1 MRTGIFEGVA
11 FCRLARHVHHKTG
24 VRRVF
29 PFALLI
35 LCLIGAT
42 GTPQASRASQFVELD
57 YNLAAG
63 NRFRTSV
70 FLELFDDKPLTTA
83 NFLKYVNATNVSQN
97 VLSNYSGSIMHRL
110 ARNFVLQG
118 GGYWPSFVQGAPWAT
133 LDPNAIVDLDGNL
146 GTANPTVAGEYNV
159 APVRSNLA
167 GTISMAL
174 STGPN
179 SATDQWFINLAN
191 NSFLDSASSG
201 GPFTVFGQVAGD
213 GMGLINAYNN
223 GVSIG
228 DFNPDSN
235 NNGVQDD
242 PGPFFGSLSQ
252 QLDSN
257 GQPTDGV
264 PYVQSGSSKI
274 LLVLNR
280 AKQIDYLGPNLQ
292 TTVPAAGLT
301 FTSRDAFI
309 DAGTTFTG
317 TGGLGIGAGRTLGV
331 REGVSLGRDLSND
344 GTLSPGLQLGAI
356 TVQDYVQ
363 FPDGRLNIQLA
374 GTTVDTQYDRV
385 VATGLAA
392 VNGRLSVS
400 YLGGFSPSVGNS
412 FTFLTASSITGTF
425 STFDLP
431 ELAAGL
437 VWNISKTNTAYMLTI
452 VAADFNRDGVVNAA
466 DYTLWRNTFNTSVT
480 PYSGADANGDGF
492 VNDIDYVIWRANL
505 GNVQGTASGAGA
517 GDLGPAGV
525 PEPGSDVLTS
535 VGLLFLAA
543 RRWGRPE

>member
-1 MRTGIFEGVA
+1 MRLGIFKRVA
-11 FCRLARHVHHKTG
+11 FCRSTRRFHRKTAARKA
-24 VRRVF
+24 F
-29 PFALLI
+29 AFALLI
-35 LCLIGAT
+35 LCFAGANI
-42 GTPQASRASQFVELD
+42 TPLPSRASQYVELD

-63 NRFRTSV
+63 SRFRTSV

-146 GTANPTVAGEYNV
+146 GTGNPTVNGEYNV

-191 NSFLDSASSG
+191 NSFLDNASSG

-213 GMGLINAYNN
+213 GMGLINAYNS

-242 PGPFFGSLSQ
+242 AGPFFGSLSQ
-252 QLDSN
+252 QLDST

-264 PYVQSGSSKI
+264 PYVQSGTSKV
-274 LLVLNR
+274 LLVLNK

-292 TTVPAAGLT
+292 TTVDPGGLT
-301 FTSRDAFI
+301 FSSRDVFI

-317 TGGLGIGAGRTLGV
+317 TGGLGIGVGRTMGI

-344 GTLSPGLQLGAI
+344 GTLAPGLQLGAI

-363 FPDGRLNIQLA
+363 YSDGRLSIQLA
-374 GTTVDTQYDRV
+374 GTTVDSQYDRV

-400 YLGGFSPSVGNS
+400 YLNGFSPSVGNK

-431 ELAAGL
+431 QLAAGL
-437 VWNISKTNTAYMLTI
+437 VWNISKTNTAYALTI
-452 VAADFNRDGVVNAA
+452 VAADFNRDGVVNTA
-466 DYTLWRNTFNTSVT
+466 DYTLWRNTFNTNVT

-492 VNDIDYVIWRANL
+492 INDLDYVIWRANL
-505 GNVQGTASGAGA
+505 GNVQGTASGSGS
-517 GDLGPAGV
+517 GNLGPAGV
-525 PEPGSDVLTS
+525 PEPGSGVLAIIAVTY
-535 VGLLFLAA
+535 LAVA
-543 RRWGRPE
+543 RRSCVA